1 MMTSIIYTTLF
12 FVYEVLFK
20 PKLHEI
26 IYTATA
32 SETNCIMPKIIPW
45 KAADLNVLL
54 NPKYK
59 QRTLHN
65 KVNII
70 FKTSIVVRNLYVSI
84 KIAYRVIVV
93 RTENLLLFS
102 YIDFA

>member
-65 KVNII
+65 KVNTTITLFAI
-70 FKTSIVVRNLYVSI
+70 LMLT
-84 KIAYRVIVV
+84 YR
-93 RTENLLLFS
+93 LLLLLEIYMS
-102 YIDFA
+102 ASKLHIE